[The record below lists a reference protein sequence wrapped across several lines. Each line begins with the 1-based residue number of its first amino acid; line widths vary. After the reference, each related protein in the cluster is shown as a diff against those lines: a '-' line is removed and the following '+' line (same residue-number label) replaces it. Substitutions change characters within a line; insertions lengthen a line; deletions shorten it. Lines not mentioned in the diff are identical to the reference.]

1 MKLES
6 STSVFNMG
14 DTSIRVNQVVEVY
27 RVILNH
33 INNFMRDDKKWQ
45 RNTALQEE
53 FYSTLLKEIVR
64 IEKNDGIE
72 LFRDFKRYK
81 NYRPP
86 SSGKIGMRGRTL
98 TNGLVKTGLINSN
111 RTLSDIGY
119 RYLNNS
125 ISTADRI
132 EEVLGLDPD
141 NLVYLR
147 QFLKLRIY
155 SHDSD
160 KYFYN
165 FRFALKFLTQ
175 YSNVPQNDFLKIV
188 LSIKPNQTEEEI
200 HQIIANYSSVSNNE
214 QLFEDFYTEHFSNT
228 LRSEEE
234 LSEVKQMFISKEF
247 TDENFIKYFSNVYGK
262 LKM

>member
-1 MKLES
+1 
-6 STSVFNMG
+6 
-14 DTSIRVNQVVEVY
+14 
-27 RVILNH
+27 
-33 INNFMRDDKKWQ
+33 
-45 RNTALQEE
+45 
-53 FYSTLLKEIVR
+53 
-64 IEKNDGIE
+64 
-72 LFRDFKRYK
+72 
-81 NYRPP
+81 
-86 SSGKIGMRGRTL
+86 L

-214 QLFEDFYTEHFSNT
+214 QLFEDFYTEHFS
-228 LRSEEE
+228 
-234 LSEVKQMFISKEF
+234 
-247 TDENFIKYFSNVYGK
+247 
-262 LKM
+262 